1 MRWYY
6 YSCYHVTRYIIHLML
21 TFDTDGPA
29 IFFTSKFEIFRYIV
43 PRYLRL
49 WVPFGLFGAIFSLL
63 VLEGFCISV

>member
-1 MRWYY
+1 
-6 YSCYHVTRYIIHLML
+6 ML